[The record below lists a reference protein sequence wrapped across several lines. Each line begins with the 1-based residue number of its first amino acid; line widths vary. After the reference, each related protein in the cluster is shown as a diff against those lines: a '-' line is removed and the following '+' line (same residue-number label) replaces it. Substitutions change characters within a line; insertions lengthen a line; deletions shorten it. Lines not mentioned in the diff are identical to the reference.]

1 MKRSPS
7 LQRRA
12 FTLIELLL
20 VLVILAV
27 LAAVVIPKLTGRV
40 EDARIKGTIAELS
53 NLKTAMET
61 FEADNGRYPTSGEG
75 LAALVYLPAGL
86 DNTWH
91 GKYIDNVPE
100 DKWGHEYHYAGP
112 EEAGERQF
120 NIVSAGPD
128 GNFNTGDDLY
138 AIPPDN

>member
-1 MKRSPS
+1 MNRPNANK
-7 LQRRA
+7 RRA

-61 FEADNGRYPTSGEG
+61 YEADNGKYPS
-75 LAALVYLPAGL
+75 ALEDLVICPAGL
-86 DNTWH
+86 ENTWH
-91 GKYIDNVPE
+91 GKYIDSVPE
-100 DKWGHEYHYAGP
+100 DKWGHTYQYMGP
-112 EEAGERQF
+112 ETMGGQQF
-120 NIVSAGPD
+120 NIISAGPD
-128 GNFNTGDDLY
+128 GNFNTGDDLF
-138 AIPPDN
+138 AIAPDQ